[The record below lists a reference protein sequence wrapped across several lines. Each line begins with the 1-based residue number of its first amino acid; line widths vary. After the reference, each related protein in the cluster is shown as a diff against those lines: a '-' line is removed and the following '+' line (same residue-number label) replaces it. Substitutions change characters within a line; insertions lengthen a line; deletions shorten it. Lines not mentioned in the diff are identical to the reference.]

1 MVPARDTLGAH
12 MKRFLLV
19 LLQISMLASVLPA
32 RAADF
37 DADVILSDKELT
49 STDVPPGFSQA
60 FLESRG
66 SGIADMTFRD
76 ELFSWSMMKPGD
88 LIDLYGKSLGVNPR
102 FLLALI
108 QKEQSLVTDG
118 NPSTC
123 QIMWATG
130 YGRPDGSVC
139 TDAALQLKY
148 GGFSKQVLGA
158 AQFVRYFYD
167 MEARGERRTFGFH
180 PGVQATIDGQSV
192 VPSNVA
198 TAMLYS
204 YTPHLHGNQNL
215 VKLWSGWFSLGYP
228 DGSVLQSPDGSVYL
242 IQGGLKRRFAN
253 NGALKTR
260 VDASRIIPVSEAALA
275 GFQEGAS
282 IKFSD
287 YTLVRVPAGTVYLL
301 SGDRKRP
308 IESMDVFRSIGFNP
322 EEVDEVS
329 DEDLEPYAEGELIT
343 LKSAYPT
350 GTLLQNNKTGG
361 VYFVENGV
369 KRPIVSAEI
378 MKINYP
384 NKKISSISPSALE
397 KYPSAEPVR
406 FRDGELITSPGSNKT
421 VYVVS
426 NGLRRPIASGQ
437 VFEQLG
443 YLWKRIIYT
452 SDAAVN
458 LHPLGEAVTGI
469 PTAAGTQTALA
480 N

>member
-1 MVPARDTLGAH
+1 MRPAHGTLMAH

-19 LLQISMLASVLPA
+19 FLQISLLAGVIPA
-32 RAADF
+32 HAADF
-37 DADVILSDKELT
+37 DANAVLSDDELT
-49 STDVPPGFSQA
+49 SSDVPAGFSQA

-66 SGIADMTFRD
+66 GAIAKMTFMD
-76 ELFSWSMMKPGD
+76 LDGSMKKPGD
-88 LIDLYGKSLGVNPR
+88 LIDYYAQAFGVNPR
-102 FLLALI
+102 YLLALI
-108 QKEQSLVTDG
+108 QKEQSLVDSR
-118 NPSTC
+118 NPTTC
-123 QIMWATG
+123 QLDWATG
-130 YGRPDGSVC
+130 YGRPDGSTC
-139 TDAALQLKY
+139 ETWHP
-148 GGFSKQVLGA
+148 
-158 AQFVRYFYD
+158 
-167 MEARGERRTFGFH
+167 ARGFTAQIVNAAAFVECFYSDSTDKCGSRRNFGLF
-180 PGVQATIDGQSV
+180 PGVAATIDGQTV
-192 VPSNVA
+192 IPANLA

-204 YTPHLHGNQNL
+204 YTPHIHGNQNM

-228 DGSVLQSPDGSVYL
+228 DGSVLQAPDGEVYL

-260 VDASRIIPVSEAALA
+260 VDATRIIPVSTSVLA
-275 GFQEGAS
+275 GYQEGAS

-287 YTLVRVPAGTVYLL
+287 YTLVRVPSGTVYLL
-301 SGDRKRP
+301 SGDHKRP

-322 EEVDEVS
+322 EEIDEVE
-329 DEDLEPYAEGELIT
+329 DVDLEPYAEGDMIT

-350 GTLLQNNKTGG
+350 GTLLQNNLTGG

-384 NKKISSISPSALE
+384 NKKISAIAPSALD

-406 FRDGELITSPGSNKT
+406 FRDGELITSPGSNKA
-421 VYVVS
+421 VFVVS
-426 NGLRRPIASGQ
+426 NGQRRPIVSGE

-443 YLWKRIIYT
+443 YSWKRIIWT
-452 SDAAVN
+452 TDAAVN
-458 LHPLGEAVTGI
+458 LHPLGEAITAI